1 MYSPNIKQFFQFS
14 KNYLNANQSYKNL
27 ILSILMVECSNRDE
41 NMHSKFYWQIGPF
54 NNLEEYFVKTFIYYI
69 GTLNSKCSQSIFT
82 CYPQI
87 LWLLYFKII
96 PSKR

>member
-1 MYSPNIKQFFQFS
+1 MI
-14 KNYLNANQSYKNL
+14 
-27 ILSILMVECSNRDE
+27 ECSNRDE
-41 NMHSKFYWQIGPF
+41 NTYSKFYWQIEAV
-54 NNLEEYFVKTFIYYI
+54 NILEEYYVKTIIYDI

-82 CYPQI
+82 CSPQI